1 DLALAHR
8 NAALDL
14 GEVFP
19 EPDPDQELFDLA
31 ERAAVVHASGIA
43 GKLAY
48 RLDIGGDPGESV
60 RGALLAVER
69 SLVQLALERDPA
81 AHRRRRLGQQRLPG
95 PRRPAWERDQL
106 ATRVARLSRGGLRS
120 TPCTPPAVQD
130 NACSPQKHPPRAFFS
145 DVAAE

>member
-95 PRRPAWERDQL
+95 PRRL
-106 ATRVARLSRGGLRS
+106 ACARAQFAGGAAALTVVDNVS
-120 TPCTPPAVQD
+120 TASISPPV
-130 NACSPQKHPPRAFFS
+130 RAY
-145 DVAAE
+145 A